1 MYRERTTEEIL
12 SREFITCSDIERLFR
27 IGRPK
32 ALAIFDKVQ
41 QKVESE
47 GKLNIPGRISWRR
60 MYRML
65 GLKIPQIGVSAED
78 NRTNRMEV

>member
-41 QKVESE
+41 KKVESE

-65 GLKIPQIGVSAED
+65 GLQIPQIGVSAEENKTD
-78 NRTNRMEV
+78 RKEA